1 MITGVKLAIRA
12 RCRKVFQLY
21 VSKEREV
28 DACQQT
34 RTHAKKLQLTDIIRI
49 CVIGT
54 CNVGACS

>member
-1 MITGVKLAIRA
+1 MSKGVSD
-12 RCRKVFQLY
+12 VY
-21 VSKEREV
+21 VVSEEKEV

-34 RTHAKKLQLTDIIRI
+34 RTPAKKLQLTDIIRI